1 MLVIGF
7 GKHTGATAL
16 HKEGYTSFSQR
27 LLEALD
33 IVRGKTPFRFGL
45 GVVEDSHNQIALVKA
60 IPAEVL
66 PERETELLK
75 LARQLMPRLQF
86 NYLDVLVVGCVGKDI
101 SGMGMDP
108 NITGRFTTNIEGELK
123 ANKIVVLDLTF
134 GTCGNAVGLGMA
146 DVTTERVLHKLDLD
160 ATWINALTSTL
171 LQSVRIPVFML
182 NDRQA
187 IQLAVKTCNC
197 ADSAQVRIAWIHN
210 TRDLETIYVSEAL
223 WSDIA
228 IQSEFIQSGELEAV
242 PFDSMGNLKWNMVDS

>member
-1 MLVIGF
+1 
-7 GKHTGATAL
+7 
-16 HKEGYTSFSQR
+16 
-27 LLEALD
+27 
-33 IVRGKTPFRFGL
+33 
-45 GVVEDSHNQIALVKA
+45 
-60 IPAEVL
+60 
-66 PERETELLK
+66 
-75 LARQLMPRLQF
+75 
-86 NYLDVLVVGCVGKDI
+86 
-101 SGMGMDP
+101 
-108 NITGRFTTNIEGELK
+108 
-123 ANKIVVLDLTF
+123 
-134 GTCGNAVGLGMA
+134 MA